1 MIMIIEL
8 MITNRSMPMTEVRR
22 PAPLAAMLSTLML
35 AALPLCSMAQ
45 QDHSSPMPAHEAQ
58 MHEHM
63 QQGMQKHLDR
73 LAARLEIRASQQEA
87 WSAFATAV
95 RGLVPAKPPERPDR
109 DLDAAAR
116 ARLAADRATER
127 AHKLSVLADATAK
140 LQQGLDAPQKQV
152 LNEVARKFAHDGH
165 GDMHSEHCHGSMH
178 EGHGPWHDHE
188 NGHGHE
194 DH

>member
-1 MIMIIEL
+1 MIVEL
-8 MITNRSMPMTEVRR
+8 MITNRSIPMTEVRR

-63 QQGMQKHLDR
+63 QEGMQKHLDR

-87 WSAFATAV
+87 WSAFATAL
-95 RGLVPAKPPERPDR
+95 RGLVPAKPPERPDH

-127 AHKLSVLADATAK
+127 ARKLSVLADATAK
-140 LQQGLDAPQKQV
+140 LEQGLDAQQKQV
-152 LNEVARKFAHDGH
+152 LNEVARNFAHHGH

-178 EGHGPWHDHE
+178 EGHGPWHEDHE
-188 NGHGHE
+188 HG